1 MIRKQIFQT
10 GLIFIIYFLIGLE
23 NINAQ
28 SASDRAQA
36 YYFEAATAFENR
48 NYQKAIDYCQEV
60 ENILGNSNA
69 RLEVLRLKSYYAL
82 GNATKA
88 KNSLTNFYNYNSDES
103 LKREVANYIVK
114 IEEKEE
120 YERTHTTCGRCY
132 GVGSEEEKI
141 RCSSC
146 EGYGRKSYAKDCSY
160 CNGKGGR
167 QAKIQGQVYGTKW
180 ENCIMCGGEG
190 KNEYN
195 REYYDCSSCYGS
207 GSSGTRTK
215 TCPTCNGKGDV
226 RIKH

>member
-1 MIRKQIFQT
+1 MTRKQILKIGFT
-10 GLIFIIYFLIGLE
+10 FIVIFLAGLGSV
-23 NINAQ
+23 NAQ

-114 IEEKEE
+114 IEDIEKKEKERIE
-120 YERTHTTCGRCY
+120 YENSLMTCTKCY
-132 GVGSEEEKI
+132 GDGIYKEKYSCFKCNNGEVSK
-141 RCSSC
+141 RVTCSVCRGTGDGETKTDWLGGRTTYSC
-146 EGYGRKSYAKDCSY
+146 KSCRGAKSHSVKTKCHH
-160 CNGKGGR
+160 CNGKTYNIKVETCSR
-167 QAKIQGQVYGTKW
+167 CK
-180 ENCIMCGGEG
+180 GEG
-190 KNEYN
+190 KIP
-195 REYYDCSSCYGS
+195 
-207 GSSGTRTK
+207 K
-215 TCPTCNGKGDV
+215 
-226 RIKH
+226 